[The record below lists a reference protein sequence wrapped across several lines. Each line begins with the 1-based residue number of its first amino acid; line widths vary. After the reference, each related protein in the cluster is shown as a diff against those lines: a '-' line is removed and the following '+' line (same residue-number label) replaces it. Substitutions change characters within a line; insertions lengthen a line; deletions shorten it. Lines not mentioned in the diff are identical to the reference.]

1 VKRREFITL
10 LGGAAVAWPL
20 AARAQQPRKL
30 PIIGFLGANT
40 PSVQSHWIAA
50 FVQRLRELGWI
61 EGRNVAIEY
70 RWAETRFER
79 TPEILAKVTTGAA
92 MLVQELRARQCRE
105 AVLCLRPRH
114 CGRCDG
120 TYIPKSLSDRY
131 QRQIEA
137 VSFKPRQ
144 LGPSNVGTPAS
155 TIPMGLRVLA
165 IVLRALFMGALVVVV
180 ARVSGPQSETIW
192 SVYETPGDLIRLA
205 LGFAMG
211 LWIVIHLFMLPKN
224 AEGYRTW
231 VYLGLVVAPLALAV
245 AIAIW

>member
-1 VKRREFITL
+1 LPTL
-10 LGGAAVAWPL
+10 TGCKIAPLLLTTRAAQFDQIALLHPT
-20 AARAQQPRKL
+20 ARCPAVVSNAGRL
-30 PIIGFLGANT
+30 
-40 PSVQSHWIAA
+40 S
-50 FVQRLRELGWI
+50 FVCG
-61 EGRNVAIEY
+61 
-70 RWAETRFER
+70 
-79 TPEILAKVTTGAA
+79 
-92 MLVQELRARQCRE
+92 LVI
-105 AVLCLRPRH
+105 

-205 LGFAMG
+205 LGFAVN
-211 LWIVIHLFMLPKN
+211 LWIVIHLFMLPKD